1 MTDNAAVHVLVE
13 ASPKEGEM
21 QAVIAG
27 FATSRERLK
36 ANSDCIRFDIYEHVG
51 FPARLLI
58 MEIWASVSAHQR
70 EVADTKAIPE
80 FAAFREKLNED
91 IRFTYLLDCKDVA

>member
-1 MTDNAAVHVLVE
+1 MNDSAAVHVLVE

-36 ANSDCIRFDIYEHVG
+36 ANRDCIRFDIYEHVG
-51 FPARLLI
+51 FPAKLLI
-58 MEIWASVSAHQR
+58 MEIWASRAAHQR
-70 EVADTKAIPE
+70 EVADTMATPE
-80 FAAFREKLNED
+80 FAAFREKLDED
-91 IRFTYLLDCKDVA
+91 IRFTYLLECKETV